1 MYQPRM
7 WSDIQPLFHIVLMTV
22 QTRALSSHHTT
33 ITRTLMHTLIL
44 VQGRIMQQGGE
55 TTECWECTFLC
66 SLGNITHSYH
76 ALVACWQDK
85 DQQQTHTHTS
95 TQSKHK
101 PDADIGWITLE
112 NKLNYE
118 NCCDTKPRAQN
129 SLQLQRVN
137 DWSVVLYWGHLLLS
151 TLFKAKYVR
160 KGQNSWLVS
169 NGSSSSD

>member
-1 MYQPRM
+1 MVHSNPPPSSDSHMYQPRM

-76 ALVACWQDK
+76 ALAACWQDK

-129 SLQLQRVN
+129 SLQLQRVMT
-137 DWSVVLYWGHLLLS
+137 DLWFS
-151 TLFKAKYVR
+151 TGAISF
-160 KGQNSWLVS
+160 
-169 NGSSSSD
+169 